1 MSPKIWKGKNRTYPK
16 KLTGVAGGLGE
27 IRSGGSVQC
36 AVCCV
41 LWCALCTVLCA
52 VCSVQCAVC
61 SVLCA
66 VCSVQCAVVSAACWG
81 RTTNDHLHSHTE
93 WRHTISNEECFLTF
107 AIVLLIDWIFLPTIW
122 TSIIKVFSFLHRMT
136 SQGLFPPLDTIASR
150 WTWAV
155 VAKFGHFL
163 DICRTL

>member
-1 MSPKIWKGKNRTYPK
+1 MGRKHNFCSTKRCHKKVPPKIWKVKTMTYPK

-27 IRSGGSVQC
+27 IRSGGSVHC
-36 AVCCV
+36 AVCC
-41 LWCALCTVLCA
+41 
-52 VCSVQCAVC
+52 SVC
-61 SVLCA
+61 SVLWCLLRA
-66 VCSVQCAVVSAACWG
+66 GAE
-81 RTTNDHLHSHTE
+81 RPKTIYTE
-93 WRHTISNEECFLTF
+93 LRHTISNEECFLTF

>member
-1 MSPKIWKGKNRTYPK
+1 MSHEKCHQKYEKWKIGLTQI

-27 IRSGGSVQC
+27 IRSGGSVHC
-36 AVCCV
+36 AVCC
-41 LWCALCTVLCA
+41 
-52 VCSVQCAVC
+52 S
-61 SVLCA
+61 
-66 VCSVQCAVVSAACWG
+66 VCSVQCAVVSASCWG

-93 WRHTISNEECFLTF
+93 WRHTISNEECFFDICNCIVDRLNILTNQF
-107 AIVLLIDWIFLPTIW
+107 W
-122 TSIIKVFSFLHRMT
+122 TSIIKVFVFLHRMT

-150 WTWAV
+150 WTWAA